1 MIWAARMGIWHRPC
15 SLILTKG
22 VTVIILMHYCSTK
35 IRRKNM
41 NRQNS
46 IKTILII
53 AIIFILG
60 FSGRAFADPGMGYGR
75 HHGWGYPMHERHHG
89 VYGGPGFGYRGELSE
104 EDASKLD
111 QERLNFFEA
120 TKDLR
125 SKLYQKGLEL
135 RSELAK
141 EDPDV
146 NRAAALQKEISE
158 LKAELGQKRLTHFF
172 NLRKIIPDIGRSPR
186 GGYGMMGPGM
196 MHGGMMG
203 PGMMGPGGYGS
214 RYYPD
219 CPYDSPRGGYGMGPG
234 MMHGGMMGPGMM
246 GPGWGWGM
254 NPYDADRDDPQ
265 QSVRPMGPLERK
277 DAERIV
283 ESYIQATGNPN
294 LKLGKI
300 EDSGNAFKAQIV
312 TKENS
317 LVEEVLIDKDSG
329 YLRPA
334 Y

>member
-1 MIWAARMGIWHRPC
+1 
-15 SLILTKG
+15 
-22 VTVIILMHYCSTK
+22 
-35 IRRKNM
+35 M
-41 NRQNS
+41 NHANS
-46 IKTILII
+46 IKKLIMLTIMVMI
-53 AIIFILG
+53 G
-60 FSGRAFADPGMGYGR
+60 FAGRSFADPGMGYG
-75 HHGWGYPMHERHHG
+75 HHYGWGYPMHGMHHWSS
-89 VYGGPGFGYRGELSE
+89 GGPGFGYRGELSQ
-104 EDASKLD
+104 EDARKLE
-111 QERLNFFEA
+111 QEHLNFFEA
-120 TKDLR
+120 TRDLR
-125 SKLYQKGLEL
+125 SKLFQKGLEI

-141 EDPDV
+141 ESPDV

-158 LKAELGQKRLTHFF
+158 LKAQLGQKRLAHFF

-203 PGMMGPGGYGS
+203 PGAMGPGGYGS

-219 CPYDSPRGGYGMGPG
+219 CPYDNPRGGYGMGP
-234 MMHGGMMGPGMM
+234 GMMGPGMM

-254 NPYDADRDDPQ
+254 NPYDADRDDLQ
-265 QSVRPMGPLERK
+265 QSVRPVGPLERK
-277 DAERIV
+277 DAEKII

-294 LKLGKI
+294 LKVGKI

-329 YLRPA
+329 YMRPA